1 MSVKKKPMN
10 SIVKGGLLLTIS
22 SFIAKLLSALY
33 KVPFQNLTGDAG
45 FYVYQQIY
53 PIYGL
58 AASLSLT
65 GIPAFVSKIVS
76 EAQDEKSLEQS
87 LQELNTWLVSTG
99 LLLFIFLQS
108 SAEIIA
114 TAMGDPGLGV
124 VIQSVAYFFLLL
136 PFLAFIRGCFQG
148 VSDMLPTSVSQVVEQ
163 LIRVFILLGVAVL
176 FTQKNWT
183 IYEMGAYAYHSAWI
197 SGLVGLLTLVLFL
210 RRKKSTLRLIETF
223 KLRGSIRMGR
233 RLFSE
238 GLLLVAVSSLMVLL
252 QFIDSFTVYNGL
264 IDAGWGRELSMAMK
278 GVYDRG
284 QPLIQ
289 LGLVVGM
296 GFSMSSLP
304 VLRKWAVANHW
315 EEWLENATSVI
326 KITTILSSAATVGLI
341 AVMPWMNETLFTDR
355 TGTKALQLLIISVF
369 LASLI
374 YAIHMILQS
383 TNTVGNSLL
392 IMLAGLIFKLVMNQ
406 FIVSRTGIL
415 GSSAIT
421 IMSLLIILIL
431 KAQLLPGTL
440 WKRIFSDHFILKLG
454 TLLLGMYIIVN
465 GGLTFI
471 ENSFIISGRMSS
483 LLLTLVGVA
492 IGALFFLI
500 GAVYTKL
507 LDNQTLEQ
515 IPFTKIVEKLKRK

>member
-1 MSVKKKPMN
+1 
-10 SIVKGGLLLTIS
+10 
-22 SFIAKLLSALY
+22 
-33 KVPFQNLTGDAG
+33 
-45 FYVYQQIY
+45 
-53 PIYGL
+53 
-58 AASLSLT
+58 
-65 GIPAFVSKIVS
+65 
-76 EAQDEKSLEQS
+76 
-87 LQELNTWLVSTG
+87 
-99 LLLFIFLQS
+99 
-108 SAEIIA
+108 
-114 TAMGDPGLGV
+114 
-124 VIQSVAYFFLLL
+124 
-136 PFLAFIRGCFQG
+136 
-148 VSDMLPTSVSQVVEQ
+148 
-163 LIRVFILLGVAVL
+163 
-176 FTQKNWT
+176 
-183 IYEMGAYAYHSAWI
+183 
-197 SGLVGLLTLVLFL
+197 
-210 RRKKSTLRLIETF
+210 
-223 KLRGSIRMGR
+223 MGR

-326 KITTILSSAATVGLI
+326 KITTILSSAAAVGLI

-421 IMSLLIILIL
+421 ILSLLIILIL

>member
-136 PFLAFIRGCFQG
+136 PFLAFIRGYFQG

-163 LIRVFILLGVAVL
+163 LIRVLILLGIAVL

-223 KLRGSIRMGR
+223 KPRGSLRMGR

-264 IDAGWGRELSMAMK
+264 IDAGWGRELA
-278 GVYDRG
+278 
-284 QPLIQ
+284 
-289 LGLVVGM
+289 
-296 GFSMSSLP
+296 
-304 VLRKWAVANHW
+304 
-315 EEWLENATSVI
+315 
-326 KITTILSSAATVGLI
+326 KI
-341 AVMPWMNETLFTDR
+341 
-355 TGTKALQLLIISVF
+355 
-369 LASLI
+369 
-374 YAIHMILQS
+374 
-383 TNTVGNSLL
+383 
-392 IMLAGLIFKLVMNQ
+392 
-406 FIVSRTGIL
+406 
-415 GSSAIT
+415 
-421 IMSLLIILIL
+421 
-431 KAQLLPGTL
+431 
-440 WKRIFSDHFILKLG
+440 
-454 TLLLGMYIIVN
+454 
-465 GGLTFI
+465 
-471 ENSFIISGRMSS
+471 GRAH
-483 LLLTLVGVA
+483 V
-492 IGALFFLI
+492 
-500 GAVYTKL
+500 
-507 LDNQTLEQ
+507 
-515 IPFTKIVEKLKRK
+515 

>member
-1 MSVKKKPMN
+1 MSKKKKPIN

-76 EAQDEKSLEQS
+76 EAQDENSLQRS
-87 LQELNTWLVSTG
+87 LQELNTWLISSG
-99 LLLFIFLQS
+99 LLLFLLLQL
-108 SAEIIA
+108 SAKSIA
-114 TAMGDPGLGV
+114 TAMGDPGLAI
-124 VIQSVAYFFLLL
+124 VIQSVAYFFLFL
-136 PFLAFIRGCFQG
+136 PFLAFIRGYFQG
-148 VSDMLPTSVSQVVEQ
+148 QSDMLPTSVSQVIEQ
-163 LIRVFILLGVAVL
+163 LIRVLILLGVAIL

-183 IYEMGAYAYHSAWI
+183 IYEMGAYAYHSAWV

-210 RRKKSTLRLIETF
+210 RRKKSSIQIIETF
-223 KLRGSIRMGR
+223 KPRSSILMGQ

-264 IDAGWGRELSMAMK
+264 IDAGWGRELSMTMK

-304 VLRKWAVANHW
+304 ILRKWAVSNHW

-355 TGTKALQLLIISVF
+355 AGTNALQLLMVSVF
-369 LASLI
+369 LAS
-374 YAIHMILQS
+374 
-383 TNTVGNSLL
+383 
-392 IMLAGLIFKLVMNQ
+392 
-406 FIVSRTGIL
+406 
-415 GSSAIT
+415 
-421 IMSLLIILIL
+421 
-431 KAQLLPGTL
+431 
-440 WKRIFSDHFILKLG
+440 
-454 TLLLGMYIIVN
+454 
-465 GGLTFI
+465 
-471 ENSFIISGRMSS
+471 
-483 LLLTLVGVA
+483 
-492 IGALFFLI
+492 
-500 GAVYTKL
+500 
-507 LDNQTLEQ
+507 
-515 IPFTKIVEKLKRK
+515 